1 MKLLRIVFPVLFFVL
16 LLPTNRS
23 QAQEVRQNT
32 TVIVASGTRK
42 GQLRR
47 QTRRQVRRIH
57 RRNRFR
63 TLRRLPAGTRAVLFR
78 GVEYYPVQGI
88 YYVKRNGVYI
98 RRLPPI
104 GFRMASLTGPM
115 FRLAVGGNA
124 YVFSEGV
131 FYRGVDDQFEMV
143 APPKGAIVEE
153 LPKDVEELLL
163 DGMTA
168 YELYDTLYAKTEG
181 GYEVIGTMDDFE

>member
-1 MKLLRIVFPVLFFVL
+1 MKLLRIVFPVLFFAL

-32 TVIVASGTRK
+32 TVIVANGTRK

-63 TLRRLPAGTRAVLFR
+63 SLRRLPSGTRAVIFR
-78 GVEYYPVQGI
+78 GVEYFLVQGI
-88 YYVKRNGVYI
+88 YYVKRNGVYV

-124 YVFSEGV
+124 YIFSEGV
-131 FYRGVDDQFEMV
+131 FYTRVDDQFEMV

-181 GYEVIGTMDDFE
+181 GYEVIGTLDDFE

>member
-32 TVIVASGTRK
+32 TVIVANGTRK

-57 RRNRFR
+57 RRNRFG
-63 TLRRLPAGTRAVLFR
+63 TFRRLPIGTRAVIFR
-78 GVEYYPVQGI
+78 GIEYFPVKGI
-88 YYVKRNGVYI
+88 YYVKRNGVYV

-104 GFRMASLTGPM
+104 GFRMTSLTGPV
-115 FRLAVGGNA
+115 FRLAVRGNA
-124 YVFSEGV
+124 YVFSEGL
-131 FYRGVDDQFEMV
+131 FYTRVDDQFEMV
-143 APPKGAIVEE
+143 APPIGAIVEE

-181 GYEVIGTMDDFE
+181 GYEVIGTMNDFE